1 MKTLITF
8 ACLALLITA
17 CPVFGDEKAK
27 KPAEEK
33 SAAVKTSPVKVRD
46 ITLQIP
52 ETWET
57 SPNTNSLRLATFA
70 VPAAEGDSEHG
81 ELTVFSFGQGSDVG
95 SNLTRWIGQFSAEG
109 REAKALKGKAGD
121 NDYYLADI
129 SGTYNKPVGPPVLQK
144 TKAAENYRMM
154 GVILI
159 VKNRGVYFL
168 KLAGPDKTIKT
179 QADAFRKS
187 FGGDAKTEKEFEF

>member
-1 MKTLITF
+1 MKTLTTF
-8 ACLALLITA
+8 TCLALLITA
-17 CPVFGDEKAK
+17 CPVFGDEKAE
-27 KPAEEK
+27 KPAEDK

-52 ETWET
+52 ETWEA

-70 VPAAEGDSEHG
+70 VPPAEG
-81 ELTVFSFGQGSDVG
+81 
-95 SNLTRWIGQFSAEG
+95 
-109 REAKALKGKAGD
+109 KALKGKAAG
-121 NDYYLADI
+121 NDYNLAAI
-129 SGTYNKPVGPPVLQK
+129 SGTYKKAIGPPVLQK
-144 TKAAENYRMM
+144 TKPAENYRMM

-179 QADAFRKS
+179 QADAFRQS